1 MEQEPIARTALDEMV
16 QTDRNQL
23 MKAMVPYLPPEGQRF
38 ISVYA
43 KAQEFM
49 NTMAVFSGNR
59 PRPEMTAAALPN
71 MEPVEM
77 LNDLRRFC
85 SDKRRIPNVP
95 PSAPKRTGRR
105 NLMSEDWKENPKLE
119 GIDPQK
125 LQLLQ
130 NLADQGLG
138 KNPSQLLPFLMNAAS
153 QGQKAGLNF
162 DQNEIGMIL
171 EVLKMGKS
179 QAEIAKLDR
188 IVSLMQMIRH

>member
-85 SDKRRIPNVP
+85 SDKNRRQ
-95 PSAPKRTGRR
+95 
-105 NLMSEDWKENPKLE
+105 
-119 GIDPQK
+119 IDQITS
-125 LQLLQ
+125 LLATIQLL
-130 NLADQGLG
+130 
-138 KNPSQLLPFLMNAAS
+138 KMV
-153 QGQKAGLNF
+153 
-162 DQNEIGMIL
+162 NE
-171 EVLKMGKS
+171 ENREEES
-179 QAEIAKLDR
+179 DE
-188 IVSLMQMIRH
+188 

>member
-71 MEPVEM
+71 VEPVEM

-85 SDKRRIPNVP
+85 SDKNRRQ
-95 PSAPKRTGRR
+95 
-105 NLMSEDWKENPKLE
+105 
-119 GIDPQK
+119 IDQITS
-125 LQLLQ
+125 LLATIQLLKMV
-130 NLADQGLG
+130 NEENGEEEPHECRLERE
-138 KNPSQLLPFLMNAAS
+138 S
-153 QGQKAGLNF
+153 KA
-162 DQNEIGMIL
+162 
-171 EVLKMGKS
+171 
-179 QAEIAKLDR
+179 
-188 IVSLMQMIRH
+188 